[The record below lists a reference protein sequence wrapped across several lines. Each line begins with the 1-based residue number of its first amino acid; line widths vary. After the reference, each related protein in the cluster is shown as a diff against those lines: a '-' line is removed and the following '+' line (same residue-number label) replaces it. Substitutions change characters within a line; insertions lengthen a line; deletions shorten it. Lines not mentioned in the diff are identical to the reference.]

1 MMVIRMANVI
11 ELARFGNLSMTAGRH
26 SAGRGLSELKVRG
39 V

>member
-11 ELARFGNLSMTAGRH
+11 ELARFGKFSMTAGRH